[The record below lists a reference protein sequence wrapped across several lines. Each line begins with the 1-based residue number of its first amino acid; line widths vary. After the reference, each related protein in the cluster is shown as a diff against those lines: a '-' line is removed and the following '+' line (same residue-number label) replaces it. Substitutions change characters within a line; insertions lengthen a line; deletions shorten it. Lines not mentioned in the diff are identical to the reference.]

1 LLIWVAVVSFV
12 MLLALGP
19 CPGLLS
25 GLSLKQYNS
34 STGAK

>member
-1 LLIWVAVVSFV
+1 

-19 CPGLLS
+19 YPGLLS